1 MWYIFSEPPSSESC
15 FATRLITGG
24 AGRRW
29 CKPDVQSQSPPL
41 CFPRVYGYPPLPRPA
56 FHNAVEFPATPHSP
70 CRVSAAQRAN
80 RADNRGVDIRA
91 GSGNH
96 PAGKRRGVELMLGIQ
111 HQRNMHRLFPALGWL
126 FTVQQMQE
134 MAADG
139 IIVGFRL
146 NTFAVVA
153 VVIPVKKDRAERG
166 QQLIGNIAR
175 AGDGMSSFP
184 AGCSPA
190 RKRRYASRPS
200 GAKPPVTLPERYGHW
215 RVIRAAL

>member
-1 MWYIFSEPPSSESC
+1 
-15 FATRLITGG
+15 
-24 AGRRW
+24 
-29 CKPDVQSQSPPL
+29 
-41 CFPRVYGYPPLPRPA
+41 
-56 FHNAVEFPATPHSP
+56 
-70 CRVSAAQRAN
+70 
-80 RADNRGVDIRA
+80 
-91 GSGNH
+91 
-96 PAGKRRGVELMLGIQ
+96 MLGIQ

-175 AGDGMSSFP
+175 AGDGMSLFFRQGAAQRGN
-184 AGCSPA
+184 AGTHHIH
-190 RKRRYASRPS
+190 RVRGRR
-200 GAKPPVTLPERYGHW
+200 
-215 RVIRAAL
+215 